1 MGQRTTRGIIPMP
14 HTTGVRKRKV
24 AVLGATGMVGQRFIS
39 LLAGHPWFEL
49 AAVTTS
55 ERNAGKRYGDVTPW
69 DVGEDMPGAIADMR
83 LEATRTDVDA
93 EICFSALPSEAAEWE
108 SALAKAGHHVFSN
121 VKTHRMDED
130 VPLIIAEV
138 NPEHANALEVQ
149 RRKRGWTGS
158 IVTNGNCSA
167 ITFTL
172 AAAPL
177 HRAFGIERAVVT
189 TLQALSGAGY
199 PGVPSLDALDNVVPF
214 IGEEEEKMEQETKKF
229 LGSWDGKA
237 FASAEFPFSAHC
249 NRVSVRDGHTVTVSV
264 ALRDRPGLR
273 EVTDTLRAFKGRPQE
288 LGLPSAPKQPI
299 VVRDERDR
307 PQPVRDR
314 MAGGGMSVVVGRVRE
329 DAVLGLKF
337 VVLGHNTIRG
347 AAGASV
353 LNAELL
359 AAEGCLGA

>member
-1 MGQRTTRGIIPMP
+1 M
-14 HTTGVRKRKV
+14 
-24 AVLGATGMVGQRFIS
+24 L
-39 LLAGHPWFEL
+39 
-49 AAVTTS
+49 
-55 ERNAGKRYGDVTPW
+55 D
-69 DVGEDMPGAIADMR
+69 
-83 LEATRTDVDA
+83 
-93 EICFSALPSEAAEWE
+93 
-108 SALAKAGHHVFSN
+108 
-121 VKTHRMDED
+121 
-130 VPLIIAEV
+130 
-138 NPEHANALEVQ
+138 VQ

-177 HRAFGIERAVVT
+177 HRAFGIERVVVT
-189 TLQALSGAGY
+189 TMQALSGAGY
-199 PGVPSLDALDNVVPF
+199 PGVASLDALDNVVPF

-237 FASAEFPFSAHC
+237 FKDAEFPFSAHC

-264 ALRDRPGLR
+264 ALRGKPARARRHAGDARLHGTPAGAGSAERAEAADR
-273 EVTDTLRAFKGRPQE
+273 RARRARP
-288 LGLPSAPKQPI
+288 PAA
-299 VVRDERDR
+299 DAR
-307 PQPVRDR
+307 PRWPATACPWSSVACAR
-314 MAGGGMSVVVGRVRE
+314 MPAMGT
-329 DAVLGLKF
+329 KF

>member
-1 MGQRTTRGIIPMP
+1 MP

-24 AVLGATGMVGQRFIS
+24 AVLGATGTVGQRFIS

-49 AAVTTS
+49 AALTTS

-69 DVGEDMPGAIADMR
+69 HFGEDMPAEIADMR
-83 LEATRTDVDA
+83 LESTRTEVDA
-93 EICFSALPSEAAEWE
+93 EICFSALPGEAAEQWE
-108 SALAKAGHHVFSN
+108 SALAQVGHHVFSN

-177 HRAFGIERAVVT
+177 HRAFGIEQVVVT

-229 LGSWDGKA
+229 LGSWDGKS
-237 FASAEFPFSAHC
+237 FTDAEFPFSAHC
-249 NRVSVRDGHTVTVSV
+249 NRVSVRDGHTVTVSL
-264 ALRDRPGLR
+264 ALRGRPGLR
-273 EVTDTLRAFKGRPQE
+273 EVALAMRNFKGRPQE
-288 LGLPSAPKQPI
+288 LELPSAPKQPI
-299 VVRDERDR
+299 VMRDEPDR

-314 MAGGGMSVVVGRVRE
+314 MAGNGMSVVVGRVRE
-329 DAVLGLKF
+329 DPVLGVKF